1 MKATKNL
8 VIFFLLVLAVSY
20 VTYNPKSDP
29 NSFENKRPRV
39 ANVIRFFRWAGLVFL
54 FGEQPPEPTDGFEA
68 VESFEAQPLYGAAP
82 PAIAAHEGESLLDH
96 GAGW

>member
-8 VIFFLLVLAVSY
+8 VLFFLLVLAVSY

-54 FGEQPPEPTDGFEA
+54 FGEQPPEVPEA
-68 VESFEAQPLYGAAP
+68 ESFDAQPLYGAAP